1 MSEKDVKKNG
11 VPQNRDKEF
20 LADPWARTRTRN
32 GLAADEVISALQK
45 SIRKGKERAACEF
58 AYEMYISSPQL
69 LEKMWRRLLTI
80 SVEDIGM
87 GDPMAA
93 VLVNNL
99 YQMSKNFE

>member
-1 MSEKDVKKNG
+1 MSEKDLKKNK
-11 VPQNRDKEF
+11 VPQNREKEF

-58 AYEMYISSPQL
+58 AYEMYISSPQME
-69 LEKMWRRLLTI
+69 EKLWRRLQAI

-87 GDPMAA
+87 GNPQEKIIEASLTA
-93 VLVNNL
+93 
-99 YQMSKNFE
+99 

>member
-58 AYEMYISSPQL
+58 AYEMYISSPQME
-69 LEKMWRRLLTI
+69 EKLWRRLQAI

-87 GDPMAA
+87 GNPQA
-93 VLVNNL
+93 
-99 YQMSKNFE
+99 QF

>member
-1 MSEKDVKKNG
+1 MSEKDIKNNE

-58 AYEMYISSPQL
+58 AYEMYISSPQMEEKLWRVYKLFQLKTLVWVILKHQFL
-69 LEKMWRRLLTI
+69 LI
-80 SVEDIGM
+80 
-87 GDPMAA
+87 A
-93 VLVNNL
+93 
-99 YQMSKNFE
+99 

>member
-1 MSEKDVKKNG
+1 MSEKDIKKNE

-58 AYEMYISSPQL
+58 AYEMYISSPQMEEKLWRVYKLFQLKTLVWVILKHQFL
-69 LEKMWRRLLTI
+69 LI
-80 SVEDIGM
+80 
-87 GDPMAA
+87 A
-93 VLVNNL
+93 
-99 YQMSKNFE
+99 

>member
-1 MSEKDVKKNG
+1 MKEELIMSEKDIKNNE

-58 AYEMYISSPQL
+58 AYEMYISSPQMEEKLWRVYKLFQLKTLVWVILKHQFL
-69 LEKMWRRLLTI
+69 LI
-80 SVEDIGM
+80 
-87 GDPMAA
+87 A
-93 VLVNNL
+93 
-99 YQMSKNFE
+99 

>member
-1 MSEKDVKKNG
+1 M
-11 VPQNRDKEF
+11 
-20 LADPWARTRTRN
+20 
-32 GLAADEVISALQK
+32 
-45 SIRKGKERAACEF
+45 F

-99 YQMSKNFE
+99 YQMSKNLNMQMVINQCISFMQFATYVAVKKIVQAIY

>member
-1 MSEKDVKKNG
+1 MKEELIMSEKDIKKNE

-58 AYEMYISSPQL
+58 AYEMYISSPQMEEKLWRVYKLFQLKTLVWVILKHQFL
-69 LEKMWRRLLTI
+69 LI
-80 SVEDIGM
+80 
-87 GDPMAA
+87 A
-93 VLVNNL
+93 
-99 YQMSKNFE
+99 